1 MIKMLCFFLLLS
13 SGVFGQTFYVEPT
26 EKGFEREIVERIGF
40 AGFKTV
46 AKKEDSKYTI
56 SYHYQ
61 QNRRNHKFE
70 AYIKVVDSKSD
81 TEVFRTSVAKRA
93 SNAFNGYQAMPSIIS
108 KLAEE
113 ELLPKLQK
121 GF

>member
-1 MIKMLCFFLLLS
+1 MIRILCFFLLLS
-13 SGVFGQTFYVEPT
+13 SAAFSQAFYVEPT
-26 EKGFEREIVERIGF
+26 EKGFEKEIIERIGF

-46 AKKEDSKYTI
+46 AKKEDSQFTV

-81 TEVFRTSVAKRA
+81 TEVYRTSVAKRA
-93 SNAFNGYQAMPSIIS
+93 ANAFNGYQAMPAIIS

-113 ELLPKLQK
+113 ELLPRLQK